1 MNKRPPRSNKRLARF
16 CAALAAIIITAPNR
30 RDSKQ
35 RKPLGTIKTRRRAL
49 CRESVDITTSSATT
63 TFESVC
69 GSYKGHIRP
78 HLDSQYFISTSI
90 TTTTTTSPTTRTRI
104 TKMMI
109 ATTQP
114 PRQRMTV
121 RSLVKTM
128 AFAVVILLYPNTRSA
143 TQHCHQNNGS
153 GSGSSCLFVFAAT
166 QDEYNAIRSE
176 ERRVGKEC
184 QPRCRSRWSP
194 YH

>member
-1 MNKRPPRSNKRLARF
+1 MP
-16 CAALAAIIITAPNR
+16 TPNR

-63 TFESVC
+63 TFESVY

-114 PRQRMTV
+114 PPRQRMTV
-121 RSLVKTM
+121 RSLMKTM
-128 AFAVVILLYPNTRSA
+128 VYVVVLLLYPNTRST
-143 TQHCHQNNGS
+143 TQRCHHNNDGS
-153 GSGSSCLFVFAAT
+153 VSSSVLFVGAPM
-166 QDEYNAIRSE
+166 SE
-176 ERRVGKEC
+176 
-184 QPRCRSRWSP
+184 
-194 YH
+194 HL